1 MRPEKA
7 NIVSDLSEKLNRS
20 PFLLVT
26 DYQRM
31 KVDQFGELRN
41 RLAPAGAEVRVV
53 KNSFLKR
60 AMANSGMPDVADKLT
75 GQTAI
80 VMGENDVAPVAKI
93 LKMFAAEFKIAAL
106 KIGVVDKEVLSTS
119 EVEAL
124 AELPSREVLL
134 SQLLGLLL
142 APATQFGSG
151 LERTGVCF
159 RAALEGQGRSFV
171 SSGAGSGSASSG
183 SAGCG
188 GPDRRGNAKRR
199 RPQKRSQR
207 RLRRRAKQRRPQRKL
222 RRSAGGRAGSRGN
235 PRRRINHRR
244 SGDGDPSLTTISPRR
259 GWRGEQ
265 QKKNCPIPRL
275 SGFNSPEASGGGE

>member
-7 NIVSDLSEKLNRS
+7 SIVSDLSEKLNRS

-60 AMANSGMPDVADKLT
+60 AMADSGMPDVGDKLT

-80 VMGENDVAPVAKI
+80 VMGENDVAPIAKI
-93 LKMFAAEFKIAAL
+93 LKLFAAEFKIATL
-106 KIGVVDKEVLSTS
+106 KIGVVDKAVLSTS
-119 EVEAL
+119 DVEAL

-142 APATQFGSG
+142 APATRLVRVLNEPASAFARLLAAKVDKGEAAPAATAPAADTAQSQAT
-151 LERTGVCF
+151 EAPVAESKIEEAPAPAAEAAPDEPPPSTESTTG
-159 RAALEGQGRSFV
+159 ETP
-171 SSGAGSGSASSG
+171 AGET
-183 SAGCG
+183 AG
-188 GPDRRGNAKRR
+188 
-199 RPQKRSQR
+199 
-207 RLRRRAKQRRPQRKL
+207 
-222 RRSAGGRAGSRGN
+222 
-235 PRRRINHRR
+235 
-244 SGDGDPSLTTISPRR
+244 
-259 GWRGEQ
+259 
-265 QKKNCPIPRL
+265 
-275 SGFNSPEASGGGE
+275 

>member
-7 NIVSDLSEKLNRS
+7 SIVSDLSEKLNRS

-60 AMANSGMPDVADKLT
+60 AMADSGMPDVGDKLT

-93 LKMFAAEFKIAAL
+93 LKLFAAEFKIAKL
-106 KIGVVDKEVLSTS
+106 KIGVVDKAILSTS
-119 EVEAL
+119 DVEAL

-142 APATQFGSG
+142 MPATRLVRVLNEPASAFARLLAAKAEKGEAEAPAPAAPAT
-151 LERTGVCF
+151 EP
-159 RAALEGQGRSFV
+159 AAPAQPAAE
-171 SSGAGSGSASSG
+171 APA
-183 SAGCG
+183 AET
-188 GPDRRGNAKRR
+188 PA
-199 RPQKRSQR
+199 
-207 RLRRRAKQRRPQRKL
+207 
-222 RRSAGGRAGSRGN
+222 
-235 PRRRINHRR
+235 
-244 SGDGDPSLTTISPRR
+244 
-259 GWRGEQ
+259 
-265 QKKNCPIPRL
+265 
-275 SGFNSPEASGGGE
+275 PEAKTEEAPAAEAKIEEAPAATAETAPAAEAAPAPESTTEEAKPETAS